1 MYSMKHLYLLILLF
15 TFGTAFGQQA
25 SDKSD
30 IEGFKMYPNPVT
42 SGTVHIVTAA
52 NQPKKIRIFDVL
64 GTPVLETTI
73 MGRELNLSGLKAG
86 VYLIQVYEND
96 KVATRKLVVK

>member
-1 MYSMKHLYLLILLF
+1 MKHFYFFFFLLTLNL
-15 TFGTAFGQQA
+15 GFGQQT
-25 SDKSD
+25 SEKGD

-42 SGTVHIVTAA
+42 EGRVYIVTAE

-73 MGRELNLSGLKAG
+73 FGQELNLSGLNAG
-86 VYLIQVYEND
+86 IYLIQVYEKD
-96 KVATRKLVVK
+96 KVATRKLIIK